1 MVRNCTRRT
10 LFVVVLIAPPRW
22 VVLAEQKLCN
32 LISSPV
38 KNHGGF
44 LPLAM
49 RVKEF
54 PVTECAEDT
63 S

>member
-32 LISSPV
+32 LISS
-38 KNHGGF
+38 